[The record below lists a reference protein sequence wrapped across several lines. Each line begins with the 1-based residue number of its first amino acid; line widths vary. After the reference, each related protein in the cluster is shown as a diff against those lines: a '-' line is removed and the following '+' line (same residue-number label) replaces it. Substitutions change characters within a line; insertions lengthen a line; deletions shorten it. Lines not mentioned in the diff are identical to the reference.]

1 MRLESKVAI
10 VTGGGKGIGRVIC
23 QTMAAEGA
31 IIVAADMD
39 RAAAEDTAALLRGQG
54 RESLALQVN
63 VTDKPQ
69 VRAMVDRAVE
79 AFGRID
85 VLVNNV
91 GILAIASVLDM
102 AEETWDRVMT
112 INTKGTFLCSQ
123 AVLPVMI
130 RQRSGKIINM
140 SSQAGKEGS
149 ALSSA
154 YAASKHAVI
163 GFTQSLAKEVG
174 QYNITV
180 NAVCPG
186 SVDTD
191 MLDTIYFPEKAR
203 LSGQDADAYRKAYVD
218 RIPMKRLARPEEVGY
233 LVVFLASAEADYITG
248 TAMNVAGGSSVH

>member
-1 MRLESKVAI
+1 MRLANTVVI
-10 VTGGGKGIGRVIC
+10 VTGGGRGIGRTIC
-23 QTMAAEGA
+23 TTMAAEGA
-31 IIVAADMD
+31 TVIVADMD
-39 RAAAEDTAALLRGQG
+39 LAAAEETAAMLRCLG

-63 VTDKPQ
+63 VTNKAQ
-69 VRAMVDRAVE
+69 VQAMISKVVD

-85 VLVNNV
+85 VLMNNV
-91 GILAIASVLDM
+91 GILAIGSVLEL
-102 AEETWDRVMT
+102 AEETWDKVMT
-112 INTKGTFLCSQ
+112 VNTKGTFLCSQ

-130 RQRSGKIINM
+130 RQGHGKIINM

-174 QYNITV
+174 EYNITV

-186 SVDTD
+186 SVDTE

-203 LSGQDADAYRKAYVD
+203 LSGRSPEEFRKAFVD
-218 RIPMKRLARPEEVGY
+218 RIPMKRMARAEEVGY
-233 LVVFLASAEADYITG
+233 LVVFLASSEADYITG
-248 TAMNVAGGSSVH
+248 TAINVAGGSSVH

>member
-1 MRLESKVAI
+1 MRLGSTVAI
-10 VTGGGKGIGRVIC
+10 VTGGGKGIGRTIC
-23 QTMAAEGA
+23 TTLAAEGA
-31 IIVAADMD
+31 SVVVADMD
-39 RAAAEDTAALLRGQG
+39 LAAAEETAAMLRRQG

-63 VTDKPQ
+63 VTNKTQ
-69 VRAMVDRAVE
+69 VQAMVSRVVD

-85 VLVNNV
+85 VLMNNV
-91 GILAIASVLDM
+91 GILAIGSVLELT
-102 AEETWDRVMT
+102 EETWDKVMT
-112 INTKGTFLCSQ
+112 VNTKGTFLCSQ

-130 RQRSGKIINM
+130 RQGHGKIINM

-174 QYNITV
+174 EYNITV

-186 SVDTD
+186 SVDTE

-203 LSGQDADAYRKAYVD
+203 LSGKSPEEYRKAFVD
-218 RIPMKRLARPEEVGY
+218 RIPMKRMARPEEVGY
-233 LVVFLASAEADYITG
+233 LVVFLASSEADYITG
-248 TAMNVAGGSSVH
+248 TAVNVAGGSSVH